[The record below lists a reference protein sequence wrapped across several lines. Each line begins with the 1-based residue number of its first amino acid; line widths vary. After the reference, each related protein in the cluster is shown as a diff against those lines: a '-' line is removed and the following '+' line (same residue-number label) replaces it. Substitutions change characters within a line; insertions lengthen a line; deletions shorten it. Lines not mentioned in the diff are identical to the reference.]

1 MSPADFKESQ
11 IVPLIQQ
18 LPIDIIERPV
28 KEIGLTDHDMLL
40 GGLMG
45 LLIQLLQLFPNFK
58 QPVGEVLSNYL
69 VHDCLFE
76 IPHGSKNAPKC
87 KGTLNRRQ
95 AFNLLQTLCTD
106 CLSNLHFVLDYINRF
121 NLNPTWRTNHDWS
134 VKL

>member
-58 QPVGEVLSNYL
+58 QQDIFACNRQEKYQELN
-69 VHDCLFE
+69 E
-76 IPHGSKNAPKC
+76 GSKLCRVAV
-87 KGTLNRRQ
+87 GSDQ
-95 AFNLLQTLCTD
+95 LQEHRVPVRPSDQQLA
-106 CLSNLHFVLDYINRF
+106 HLDVNS
-121 NLNPTWRTNHDWS
+121 LKT
-134 VKL
+134 